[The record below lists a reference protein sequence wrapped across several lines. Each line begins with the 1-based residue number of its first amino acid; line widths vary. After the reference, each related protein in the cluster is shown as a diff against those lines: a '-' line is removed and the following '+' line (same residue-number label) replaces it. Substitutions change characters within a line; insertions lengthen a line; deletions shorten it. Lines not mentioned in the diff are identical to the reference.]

1 MGRSRTPR
9 AQSSTSTPQQTSP
22 DPLDGE
28 ERVGRR
34 ALMRRAAT
42 VAAAGIG
49 GIAAT
54 EMLTASPA
62 AAASGDPL
70 LLGGDGTATAVN
82 NAQTHKT
89 IVTSTAPSAT
99 FDIRHSGNIANLR
112 LAPIEDSVAYG
123 DPATGNG
130 DAGGTMLGG
139 ELLNLTEAVPGSA
152 AGIDTLFW
160 MAGDNS
166 ANDLSNLAVVLTTAT
181 GTVFVPYGPFRA
193 LDTRNDRTLLA
204 STTVLDS
211 LHRLRAGQTLELQ
224 LDSFVQFAYAVHFN
238 VTAVTPVGTGFLTA
252 FGSQT
257 TGGGPARPLASN
269 INFTKNVNI
278 ANHSVSPLSDR
289 LSLFIY
295 ASQTTHVI
303 VDIQGWT
310 LPDFSFLL
318 ANAGAATAG
327 SAKLRAQQAAGLGV
341 VRRPVQRNLK
351 NNG

>member
-9 AQSSTSTPQQTSP
+9 AQSSTSTPQQTTP
-22 DPLDGE
+22 APVDGE
-28 ERVGRR
+28 EQVGRR

-62 AAASGDPL
+62 AAASGGNAI
-70 LLGGDGTATAVN
+70 LGAVN
-82 NAQTHKT
+82 
-89 IVTSTAPSAT
+89 TSGPDTTVFSSAAGSST
-99 FDIRHSGNIANLR
+99 VEVRHTNNIANMR
-112 LAPIEDSVAYG
+112 LAPMEDSQAYG
-123 DPATGNG
+123 DPTTGNG
-130 DAGGTMLGG
+130 DGGGTMLGG
-139 ELLNLTEAVPGSA
+139 ELLNLTEAVTGSPT
-152 AGIDTLFW
+152 GIDTLFW

-166 ANDLSNLAVVLTTAT
+166 AKDLSNLAVVLTTAT
-181 GTVFVPYGPFRA
+181 GTVFVPFGPFRA
-193 LDTRNDRTLLA
+193 LDTRINRALLA
-204 STTVLDS
+204 SQTVLDS
-211 LHRLRAGQTLELQ
+211 QHRLIGGRTLELQ
-224 LDSFVQFAYAVHFN
+224 LDTFVQFAYAVHFN
-238 VTAVTPVGTGFLTA
+238 ITAVTPAGGGFMTA

-257 TGGGPARPLASN
+257 VTGAPALPKASN
-269 INFTKNVNI
+269 INFQKGVNL

-295 ASQTTHVI
+295 SSQTTHVI

-318 ANAGAATAG
+318 ANAGAATGG
-327 SAKLRAQQAAGLGV
+327 SATLRAAQAKGLGV

-351 NNG
+351 KQG